1 MTGIAVQSGEIA
13 FDRVNI
19 TRYPDIADIH
29 KIGTKPTFLYFRK
42 GELVNKTIGSIE
54 QKELLDNIAKMLYQ

>member
-19 TRYPDIADIH
+19 TRYPDIADIY
-29 KIGTKPTFLYFRK
+29 KIDTMPTLLYFRK

>member
-1 MTGIAVQSGEIA
+1 MQSGEIA

-19 TRYPDIADIH
+19 TRYPDIADIY
-29 KIGTKPTFLYFRK
+29 KIDTMPTLLYFRK